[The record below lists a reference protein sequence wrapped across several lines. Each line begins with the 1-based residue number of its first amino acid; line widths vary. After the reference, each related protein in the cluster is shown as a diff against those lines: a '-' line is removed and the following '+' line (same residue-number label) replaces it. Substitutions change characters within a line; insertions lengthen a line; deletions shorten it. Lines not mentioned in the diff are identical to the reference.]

1 MFDLTALRL
10 LIFNG
15 FRQKIGDHVEQDLY
29 EKAAEQNDADAQ
41 FNLGLIYDKGEGVPA
56 DKQKAVELYKKAAE
70 NGNTKAL
77 FNLAVKYHKGEEG
90 ILEKDNKESIRLYQL
105 AADKGN
111 AKA

>member
-1 MFDLTALRL
+1 M
-10 LIFNG
+10 
-15 FRQKIGDHVEQDLY
+15 
-29 EKAAEQNDADAQ
+29 
-41 FNLGLIYDKGEGVPA
+41 YDKGGGVPA

-77 FNLAVKYHKGEEG
+77 FNLTVRNHKGEEG